1 MIRFC
6 RFLRLSVFH
15 VIGGVLVGCLLW
27 GGAAPR
33 AGQAQAIAPDLRQ
46 QVERDLRGEDLR
58 GKDGPLASV
67 GSHLALMYRAFER
80 HQRTKAGQPF
90 RPQRFA
96 RSVTPGGLVAI
107 DAIAT
112 RRLAALRADLER
124 IGLQRAATAGR
135 VVSGYLPIE
144 SIPEAARLTTLR
156 SAQVAVAQVRVG
168 ATTTQGDVA
177 IQANSAR
184 NNTGATGSGITVGVL
199 SDSYDMNVDA
209 ATSAI
214 DDIQSGDLPPSD
226 RIAVLEDAGG
236 SDEGR
241 AMMQIIHDVAPGA
254 DLAFQTALGGQG
266 NFAQGIR
273 DLAAAGADVI
283 VDDIFY
289 LTEPIFQDGIIAQ
302 AVDEVVADG
311 FSYFS
316 AAGNSADESYAS
328 AFTAAAETGPGG
340 GTLHD
345 FGGGD
350 TRQQITIPEG
360 DSVSISFQWV
370 DPYASAGGEG
380 ARSDLDIYLLD
391 QNGNEVASS
400 IFDNNGSP
408 SREASDPIELLQYKN
423 EGEVDADGD
432 GTPDE
437 TFDLVIEIVDGPEP
451 ERIKYIFFPGD
462 ADPDDGATV
471 RIDEYLT
478 GSPTIFGHSNAAG
491 AGTTGAVFWFATPA
505 FSDEFTNPFAVNPF
519 SSVGGTPIYFR
530 PDGTALVTPEVR
542 QKPDVVGPDGGNNT
556 FFGQQLNDG
565 DNFPNFF
572 GTSAAAPHVAAVA
585 ALILE
590 AGSAQDPLQVYAN
603 LEETAL
609 DMTEVLV
616 SGGGTE
622 PIPNGEDFDF
632 FSGHG
637 LVQADAAIQ
646 LNTEIISV
654 QGDLISGADQ
664 IRLRWTETDQSD
676 ITRYFVDQRL
686 FDGDFQ
692 QIATVPSEGAQA
704 YSITT
709 DPLGLG
715 VYTFRVRWERSD
727 NTTDASP
734 IMPRVTVGLQSFT
747 ASFDAEEGDAVDLVW
762 TVPPATT
769 GYRYLVQRRSDGS
782 FTTTVATT
790 ERAAT
795 VDNLQPGEHDFRL
808 VMERVDGSGAFSSVV
823 RSAQIPFEGAIAMG
837 EAYPNPASGLINVPV
852 TLDAKQSVTIRVFDA
867 MGRLVKIRG
876 RQLDLNVPS
885 TLTIEPGD
893 TWASGVYFIRVEGDG
908 FSETRQ
914 AVLVR

>member
-1 MIRFC
+1 MMRFC
-6 RFLRLSVFH
+6 RRLRVFALCP
-15 VIGGVLVGCLLW
+15 IGGLLVGLFLGW
-27 GGAAPR
+27 GAAPT

-46 QVERDLRGEDLR
+46 QVERDVRGADLQ
-58 GKDGPLASV
+58 GKDGPFASV
-67 GSHLALMYRAFER
+67 GTHLALVYREHER
-80 HQRTKAGQPF
+80 HQQTKAGQPF
-90 RPQRFA
+90 RPRRFA
-96 RSVTPGGLVAI
+96 RSVTADGRVAI
-107 DAIAT
+107 DAMAT
-112 RRLAALRADLER
+112 RNGSALRADLER
-124 IGLQRAATAGR
+124 LGLQRAARAGR

-144 SIPEAARLTTLR
+144 SIPEAARLASLR

-168 ATTTQGDVA
+168 ATTTQGDAA
-177 IQANSAR
+177 IQADRAR
-184 NNTGATGSGITVGVL
+184 QETGATGRGITVGVL
-199 SDSYDMNVDA
+199 SDSYDTNVDA

-214 DDIQSGDLPPSD
+214 DDIASEDLPAPD
-226 RIAVLEDAGG
+226 RITILEDAGG

-254 DLAFQTALGGQG
+254 DLAFHTALGGQA
-266 NFAQGIR
+266 NFADGIR
-273 DLAAAGADVI
+273 DLAAAGSNVI

-328 AFTAAAETGPGG
+328 PFEAAAETGPGG

-345 FGGGD
+345 FSGGD
-350 TRQQITIPEG
+350 TRQQITVPEG

-400 IFDNNGSP
+400 IFDNNGSA
-408 SREASDPIELLQYKN
+408 SREASDPVELLQYKN
-423 EGEVDADGD
+423 DGDVDADGD
-432 GTPDE
+432 GTPDA

-462 ADPDDGATV
+462 ADPEDGPTV

-491 AGTTGAVFWFATPA
+491 AATTGAVFWFATPA

-530 PDGTALVTPEVR
+530 PDGTSLMTPEVR
-542 QKPDVVGPDGGNNT
+542 PKPDVVGPDGGNTT
-556 FFGQQLNDG
+556 FFGQELNDG
-565 DNFPNFF
+565 DTFPNFF

-585 ALILE
+585 ALMLE
-590 AGSAQDPLQVYAN
+590 FDPARAPAQIYAD

-609 DMTEVLV
+609 DMTEVLAA
-616 SGGGTE
+616 GGGTV
-622 PIPNGEDFDF
+622 PIPDGEGFDF
-632 FSGHG
+632 YSGHG
-637 LVQADAAIQ
+637 LVQADAAVPLDAEVVQ
-646 LNTEIISV
+646 V
-654 QGDLISGADQ
+654 QGDLLAGGER
-664 IRLRWTETDQSD
+664 IRVRWTETEQAD
-676 ITRYFVDQRL
+676 ITRYFVDRRL
-686 FDGDFQ
+686 FDGAFQ

-704 YSITT
+704 YNVTT

-715 VYTFRVRWERSD
+715 IYTFRIRWERGD
-727 NTTDASP
+727 NTMDASAV
-734 IMPRVTVGLQSFT
+734 MPRVTVGLLSFT
-747 ASFDAEEGDAVDLVW
+747 ASFDEEAGDAVDLAW
-762 TVPPATT
+762 TVPPATS
-769 GYRYLVQRRSDGS
+769 GYRYRVQRRSDGG
-782 FTTTVATT
+782 FTTAVTTT

-808 VMERVDGSGAFSSVV
+808 VMERMDGSGAFSSVV
-823 RSAQIPFEGAIAMG
+823 QSAQVPFEGAIAMG
-837 EAYPNPASGLINVPV
+837 EPYPNPASGRINVPV
-852 TLDAKQSVTIRVFDA
+852 TLDAKQFVTIRVFDA

-885 TLTIEPGD
+885 TITIEPGD
-893 TWASGVYFIRVEGDG
+893 RWASGVYFIRVEGDT
-908 FSETRQ
+908 FSATRQ
-914 AVLVR
+914 VVLVR